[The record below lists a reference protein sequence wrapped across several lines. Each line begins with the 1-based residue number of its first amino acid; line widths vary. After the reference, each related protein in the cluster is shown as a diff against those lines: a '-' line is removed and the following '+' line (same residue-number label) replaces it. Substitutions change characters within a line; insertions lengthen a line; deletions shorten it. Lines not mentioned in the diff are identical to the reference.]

1 MPAQFKISGRLVCVV
16 GALLTVT
23 PLSAQVS
30 EGQTRP
36 SAEVYL
42 GQSYRFYQ
50 LGRYADSIDAARA
63 ALKQR
68 RDYGPA
74 WNNIAASYIGL
85 SLWEDAVRAAEESI
99 RVQPEDN
106 ELARNNLAW
115 AKLNLETTPE
125 SYLARSFQY
134 FQHGH
139 FEETITAAQ
148 AALNLRP
155 DYAEAWNN
163 IGAAYNSMSR
173 WADAIQACEQAIRLR
188 PDFPLAK
195 NNLAL
200 AKAEQVKQ
208 LSGGAR

>member
-1 MPAQFKISGRLVCVV
+1 MS
-16 GALLTVT
+16 ALLTIGV
-23 PLSAQVS
+23 LAAQVP
-30 EGQTRP
+30 EVPTRP

-42 GQSYRFYQ
+42 GNSYRFYQ
-50 LGRYADSIDAARA
+50 LGRFADSIDAARA

-68 RDYGPA
+68 RDYGLA

-85 SLWEDAVRAAEESI
+85 SLWEDAIAAAEESI
-99 RVQPEDN
+99 RVQPDDN

-125 SYLARSFQY
+125 SYLARSLQY
-134 FQHGH
+134 FQHGR
-139 FEETITAAQ
+139 FEDTITAAQ
-148 AALNLRP
+148 TALSLRP

-173 WADAIQACEQAIRLR
+173 WADAIQACEQAIRLK

-200 AKAEQVKQ
+200 AKAEQAKQ